1 MVIRIYLWAAMLL
14 CVAGNTLTAQ
24 KIIVKQADKSF
35 YFNHKVVS
43 GNTLFGLGR
52 TYNVNRNSLADYNKI
67 DREKGLDLGQII
79 KIPLTADNFIQTGN
93 TGVPVYY
100 SVGSG
105 ETLSAISSKAKNI
118 PVQKLKDWNNISG
131 NAINKGD
138 ELVIGFLKGT
148 TLKSITLKT
157 AAPSQEKPDA
167 QSVEEVVKT
176 NVEKVAEKTP
186 EKTPEKV
193 PEKTAEIVVK
203 EVLPDGTTQPVIT
216 DKKDEPKN
224 TPPQN
229 NAATDIEYVTDEGY
243 FKNHYEYIAGSKSG
257 KVSSETVTSGIF
269 RVTSG
274 ESMHK
279 YYLLMDKIAA
289 GSVVKVLN
297 PQNNKVVYAKVL
309 GTMEGIRQNKGYDI
323 RISQSAAS
331 VLGITDF
338 DKFVVQVT
346 H

>member
-1 MVIRIYLWAAMLL
+1 MVIRIYVCAVLLL
-14 CVAGNTLTAQ
+14 CLAGNTLTAQ
-24 KIIVKQADKSF
+24 KIVVKQADKSL

-52 TYNVNRNSLADYNKI
+52 TYNVNRNSLADFNKI

-79 KIPLTADNFIQTGN
+79 KVPLTSENFIQTGN
-93 TGVPVYY
+93 SGVPVYY
-100 SVGSG
+100 SVGTG
-105 ETLSAISSKAKNI
+105 ETLSSISTKAKNVPI
-118 PVQKLKDWNNISG
+118 QKLKDWNEISG
-131 NAINKGD
+131 NSINKGD

-148 TLKSITLKT
+148 TLKSVTLKT
-157 AAPSQEKPDA
+157 PAPAQEKPETKP
-167 QSVEEVVKT
+167 VEEVVKT
-176 NVEKVAEKTP
+176 NVEKIT

-193 PEKTAEIVVK
+193 PEKTPEKAAEIVVK

-216 DKKDEPKN
+216 DKKDVPAD
-224 TPPQN
+224 PPVRN
-229 NAATDIEYVTDEGY
+229 NVVTDVEYVTDEGY
-243 FKNHYEYIAGSKSG
+243 FKSHYEYIAGSKNG

-309 GTMEGIRQNKGYDI
+309 GAMEGIRQNKGYDI